1 MYYMTMYISDSVR
14 GKRVLFTV
22 VSTGIGEQLAYLYT
36 QLAMYYMR
44 MYISDSVRGKR
55 VLITG
60 ASTGIGEQL
69 AYHYAQ
75 LGANVVITAR
85 RERRL
90 QEVRP
95 FLLSVNHNNVF

>member
-1 MYYMTMYISDSVR
+1 MFTLDSVR
-14 GKRVLFTV
+14 GQRVLITGA
-22 VSTGIGEQLAYLYT
+22 STGIGEQLAYHYT
-36 QLAMYYMR
+36 QLAMYYMT

-90 QEVRP
+90 QEVRSL
-95 FLLSVNHNNVF
+95 LLSVNHKDVL